1 MRLLLNFA
9 TLALITFMAMGMFFA
24 STVFL
29 WRLMPRHD
37 ALRWWLAGSGC
48 LVVSAGLLATR
59 DLAPAA
65 LPIVLGN
72 TLSLV
77 GMGLVVVA
85 LRRTAGQPAPTR
97 WLWPLAV
104 VNLLLTTLF
113 AYGRDDVHVRVLVNA
128 VLMAGVLAY
137 GAWSMSR
144 LQPNEAEGL
153 LQATGVIMGLGVVIY
168 VVRGALAMGD
178 PLSMDG
184 ARPPGVAIALPYLY
198 GIALFLW
205 LSVVVSNLVSSQI
218 RADLTRQ
225 RDQADAAR
233 RRLEHASRTDHLTG
247 VANRRSIAMSLA
259 EHILTAATTGS
270 DISIIE
276 LDLDHFK
283 RVNDT
288 HGHAVGDRLLITAAQ
303 TLLAST
309 PVGATVGRW
318 GGEEFLILLPGSSG
332 GAAVRAAEHLRTTLR
347 HVTAA
352 SDIPITASFG
362 VASWRP
368 GDDSEALVSRA
379 DHALYRAK
387 RSGRDRVVSA

>member
-1 MRLLLNFA
+1 MRHLLNFA
-9 TLALITFMAMGMFFA
+9 TLALITFLAVGMFFA

-29 WRLMPRHD
+29 WRLMPRHE
-37 ALRWWLAGSGC
+37 ALRWWLAAAGC
-48 LVVSAGLLATR
+48 LVVSAILLATR
-59 DLAPAA
+59 DLAPPL

-85 LRRTAGQPAPTR
+85 LRRTSGQSGPTT
-97 WLWPLAV
+97 WLWLLAA
-104 VNLLLTTLF
+104 VNVLLTAGFT
-113 AYGRDDVHVRVLVNA
+113 YGRDDVHVRVLVNS

-144 LQPNEAEGL
+144 RPATDSVGL
-153 LQATGVIMGLGVVIY
+153 LRATGAVLGLGVVVY
-168 VVRGALAMGD
+168 VVRGALALGD

-205 LSVVVSNLVSSQI
+205 LSVAVANLVSSQI

-233 RRLEHASRTDHLTG
+233 GRLEHASRTDFLTG
-247 VANRRSIAMSLA
+247 VANRRSVAMTLA
-259 EHILTAATTGS
+259 EHILKAAASGS
-270 DISIIE
+270 DIAIIE

-283 RVNDT
+283 RVNDSR
-288 HGHAVGDRLLITAAQ
+288 GHAVGDRLLITAAQ
-303 TLLAST
+303 TLVAST
-309 PVGATVGRW
+309 PGDATSGRW
-318 GGEEFLILLPGSSG
+318 GGEEFLIVLPGLSG
-332 GAAVRAAEHLRTTLR
+332 GAAAQVAEHLRTTLR
-347 HVTAA
+347 GATASA
-352 SDIPITASFG
+352 DVPVTASFG

-368 GDDSEALVSRA
+368 GDDPETLVSRA
-379 DHALYRAK
+379 DRALYRAK
-387 RSGRDRVVSA
+387 RSGRDRVESA